1 MSDTDRRQF
10 MKLTGAGAAGAAV
23 GAGSMTQSAAAAVDD
38 RFIAVSN
45 GIRLALNESDPTTGG
60 IQIDDTITNEKLIIE
75 GERDSTANTWSLDS
89 QVNSPLTSPD
99 LVNLVLDFL
108 EQSGFDI
115 QTELERIV
123 SSSDLQTLDQEIAT
137 LLNGIDLRNTLA
149 SIDTVKLLTP
159 IIEILSALDLPDD
172 GTRPG
177 SFQGAGREILNE
189 LGFIIGLQKGLED
202 ASERANQQADD
213 ANPFGSAPG
222 QLWLS
227 PNDNLSTAGFLEN
240 QTVHAGADTL
250 GKCDEGNDSLT
261 NLGNADNLLTNP
273 AVSDFQLLFENLP
286 QGTNISIQGENIII
300 LDPNDWQDFD
310 LTTNPRLDRI
320 VDLLLAVINS
330 DGLSGFT
337 GGGSGS
343 NNNPSLSLPNNGNVA
358 EGQII
363 DVGYEWT
370 NNTGG
375 SKTVDVTLTCDGAG
389 TTEAPDTGI
398 TVGDGETISG
408 SLGYL
413 TDPNDTGGS
422 VNVNIGV
429 FDSGGTNLNNT
440 TQSVNV
446 APDAYKCT
454 TNGPVSFS
462 SLPDQSYET
471 GSTEDLQK
479 NPPSVFDQIETFL
492 ENDLGLP
499 AGFFDAQA
507 LENALS
513 GVLDGVSLP
522 DFGNLSTDNSSF
534 NQGYVGN
541 FTQVL
546 TDLANAFDPNNGSGV
561 ISELPGALGS
571 AIDVSAL
578 SSDSNVQAL
587 KDTLRNDLTVE
598 AAVDGTLEGDLDP
611 ANGTLTANINTTSN
625 QKGLTTNTSTAN
637 GMPQFLTDVFNDI
650 SSSSPLTYDGDD
662 TAVQVIANGL
672 TALDPDVAGDPNN
685 VEGSNRDLS
694 PPLPSND
701 PDYTVWTLLNNYLS
715 VIGSGGSILTTVVD
729 VADAL
734 IGGVFQNKNNNTNTT
749 FDLWKTL
756 RDAVKGAFDSSQT
769 VLGIPIQSTLI
780 DLINAIEEA
789 VNNLSGTK
797 NLGNIFQNDP
807 STSTPSGLE
816 NWSDNI
822 NLNLST
828 NDTNGQFTWDS
839 SKGKADTVTASNTT
853 LNLNLGKLFDII
865 LGNDPDSV
873 GLNDVAFTSDLSNL
887 NLANNANNPFT
898 LTSVYNS
905 LASGWQNDAT
915 TSIDNLIAGL
925 FGNLTGNWNNPS
937 GLACSYEWR
946 DDTDGSNSPVAW
958 LEETTDAID
967 EGWWS
972 GTPERNKNCGNGG
985 DPSYNVLFI
994 SQDYGDFPSFLD
1006 STLQSA
1012 TDYLDNTVGGA
1023 SNLLANTNND
1033 GLLDATNTLP
1043 GYAPSGASKTV
1054 NQRVKD
1060 KLSTLLG
1067 NLVDD
1072 TGSSTGFLRDYE
1084 GAHMLEFDFTYVRRP
1099 PTLAGG
1105 DGLPDVV
1112 EIINNGSVD
1121 DVLLVNVRG
1130 DTDVNGNK
1138 IIDISDT
1145 TTLVSNLESTD
1156 VQNAPAVFNFS
1167 QFSPDDEVTILDCA
1181 AHWREYIFDPNA

>member
-45 GIRLALNESDPTTGG
+45 GIRLALNDSDPTTGG
-60 IQIDDTITNEKLIIE
+60 IQIDDTITDEKLIIE
-75 GERDSTANTWSLDS
+75 GERDSSANTWSLDS

-108 EQSGFDI
+108 EQSGFDL

-123 SSSDLQTLDQEIAT
+123 TSSDLQTLDQEIAT

-159 IIEILSALDLPDD
+159 IVEILSALDLPDD
-172 GTRPG
+172 STRPG
-177 SFQGAGREILNE
+177 SFQGAGRQILNE
-189 LGFIIGLQKGLED
+189 AGFIIGLQKGLED

-213 ANPFGSAPG
+213 SNPFGGAPG

-240 QTVHAGADTL
+240 TEVRAGADLL
-250 GKCDEGNDSLT
+250 GKCNEGSDSLT

-286 QGTNISIQGENIII
+286 QGTNINIQGESIVI

-375 SKTVDVTLTCDGAG
+375 SKTVDVTLACSGAG

-398 TVGDGETISG
+398 TVADGETISG

-413 TDPNDTGGS
+413 TDPSDTGGS

-546 TDLANAFDPNNGSGV
+546 TDLANAFDPGSGSGGV
-561 ISELPGALGS
+561 LSELPGALGS
-571 AIDVSAL
+571 AIDFNAL
-578 SSDSNVQAL
+578 ENDSNVQNL
-587 KDTLRNDLTVE
+587 KDLLRNDITVE
-598 AAVDGTLEGDLDP
+598 AAVDGTLEGDVDP
-611 ANGTLTANINTTSN
+611 ANGTFTANINTSSN
-625 QKGLTTNTSTAN
+625 QKGLTTNTTTAN
-637 GMPQFLTDVFNDI
+637 GLPQFLTDLFNVFLGSNNQ
-650 SSSSPLTYDGDD
+650 LTYDGND
-662 TAVQVIANGL
+662 TEVQVIANGI
-672 TALDPDVAGDPNN
+672 TALDSDVAGDPSN
-685 VEGSNRDLS
+685 VGGSNRDLS
-694 PPLPSND
+694 PGSSD
-701 PDYTVWTLLNNYLS
+701 TIWTLLNSYLS
-715 VIGSGGSILTTVVD
+715 VIGSGGILSTAVD
-729 VADAL
+729 IADAL
-734 IGGVFQNKNNNTNTT
+734 IGPVFQDNNNNTNTT
-749 FDLWKTL
+749 FDLWETL
-756 RDAVKGAFDSSQT
+756 RDAVKGAVDASQT

-789 VNNLSGTK
+789 VNGLGGTK

-807 STSTPSGLE
+807 GTSTPSGLE
-816 NWSDNI
+816 NWSTNF

-828 NDTNGQFTWDS
+828 NDTNGQFPWNSNT
-839 SKGKADTVTASNTT
+839 GKANGVTASNTT

-873 GLNDVAFTSDLSNL
+873 GLNDVGFTSNISNL

-898 LTSVYNS
+898 LTSVYND

-915 TSIDNLIAGL
+915 TSVDNLVAGL
-925 FGNLTGNWNNPS
+925 FADLTGNWNNPS

-958 LEETTDAID
+958 LEETSDAID

-985 DPSYNVLFI
+985 DPSYNVQFI
-994 SQDYGDFPSFLD
+994 SEDYGDFPSFLD

-1012 TDYLDNTVGGA
+1012 TDYLDNTVGGT
-1023 SNLLANTNND
+1023 SNLLANTNSN
-1033 GLLDATNTLP
+1033 GLLDATDTLP

-1067 NLVDD
+1067 NLIDD

-1105 DGLPDVV
+1105 NGMPDVV
-1112 EIINNGSVD
+1112 ELVQNGGGDD

-1130 DTDVNGNK
+1130 DVDTNGDK
-1138 IIDISDT
+1138 VIDITDT
-1145 TTLVSNLESTD
+1145 TTLVSNLENAD